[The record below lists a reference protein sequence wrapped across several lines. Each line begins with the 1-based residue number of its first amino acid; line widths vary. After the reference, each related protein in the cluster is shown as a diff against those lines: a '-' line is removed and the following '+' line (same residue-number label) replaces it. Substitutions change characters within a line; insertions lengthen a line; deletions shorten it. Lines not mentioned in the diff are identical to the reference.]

1 MAGVKKNPMCIQT
14 GTKAL
19 VFVIFF
25 SVVNERRQKTDIS
38 HLSDLIITVSPS
50 TRNLEG
56 LSLDH
61 GRQTGINPEL
71 LGSSEYSRTGSS
83 NLIRAISFR

>member
-1 MAGVKKNPMCIQT
+1 MSRKTSFRNVPVIPCSEKDQ
-14 GTKAL
+14 GTPYLK
-19 VFVIFF
+19 
-25 SVVNERRQKTDIS
+25 
-38 HLSDLIITVSPS
+38 LSDLVITVFPS
-50 TRNLEG
+50 SRNLEG

-61 GRQTGINPEL
+61 GRQTGINTEL

>member
-1 MAGVKKNPMCIQT
+1 MQT
-14 GTKAL
+14 EPIERLGFRNVPVIPCSEKDL
-19 VFVIFF
+19 VTPYL
-25 SVVNERRQKTDIS
+25 KYYW
-38 HLSDLIITVSPS
+38 SDLIITVFPFS
-50 TRNLEG
+50 RNLAG

-61 GRQTGINPEL
+61 GRQTGINTEL